1 MNDMT
6 VREYIEQHP
15 EVRDRLKADRA
26 HIPPD
31 GRQDCYMVGR
41 GDGIFIAIYRLI
53 EMGMLKE
60 EDGLQFLGVTS
71 DTLNDLVQEGQD
83 RRTRILKDNGKLHI
97 DK

>member
-1 MNDMT
+1 MT
-6 VREYIEQHP
+6 VREYLEQHP

-31 GRQDCYMVGR
+31 GRQDAYMVGR

-53 EMGMLKE
+53 EMGMLNE
-60 EDGLQFLGVTS
+60 ADGLRFLGVTS
-71 DTLNDLVQEGQD
+71 ETLDDLVKEGQN

-97 DK
+97 D